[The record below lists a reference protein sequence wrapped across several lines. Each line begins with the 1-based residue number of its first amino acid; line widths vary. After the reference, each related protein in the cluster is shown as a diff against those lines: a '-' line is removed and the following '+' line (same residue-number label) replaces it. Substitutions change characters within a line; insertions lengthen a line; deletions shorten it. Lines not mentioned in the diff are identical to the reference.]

1 MSATQKKILHVLL
14 PGPFDV
20 PFTYFGDDTID
31 PGQFVQVPFGKRTV
45 TGVVW
50 GAEDMP
56 GVMPSSAGGYAIK
69 DVLKSFSFSGLSA
82 LNRDFITWVAEYYM
96 VPKGMVLKMCM
107 SEPTVFKEGGRAL
120 KPVPNIA
127 SKPHKLSET
136 QQAAADFIKSYTG
149 QFQAILLE
157 GVTGS
162 GKTEVYLDALQH
174 VQEKGQQ
181 ILVLL
186 PEIALSTQWLS
197 RFEQQFGERP
207 LLWHSDLT
215 PAQRREGWKK
225 VINKDVSVVVGARS
239 ALFLPFQDLG
249 LIVVDEEHDQGYKQ
263 DSGVLYHARDMA
275 VMRASLYKIPVVL
288 ASATPSLETLANV
301 DAGRYAHTQI
311 STRFG
316 KGTMPTIQ
324 LVDRRHPEG
333 KAAKGGRWISEA
345 LHAAIIEELKKRNQI
360 LLFLNRRGYAPSLL
374 CGACGY
380 KVNCKGCDTWLVLHK
395 HDHNLKCHQCGFV
408 TRVPK
413 VCASCGAPDLIPCG
427 PGVERIVEEVNTLF
441 PEARVALMTSDTM
454 NTLKKSKA
462 LIDSVQD
469 QKVDIIVGTQI
480 MAKGHDFPHLTLVG
494 VIDGDSG
501 LTGSDLRL
509 MERTYQLLHQVS
521 GRPGRHEKKGRV
533 MIQSHMTDHPLMQSL
548 AKEQGDAFLVFEK
561 DSRKTFGFPP
571 YGRLAALILSGTN
584 QKTVSVYADILQKAA
599 PTAQGIDVF
608 GPVPAPFH
616 KLNHYYRW
624 RFLVKGTKDMRL
636 QNFIRVWLENI
647 QLPRHLRLQIDID
660 PFNFY

>member
-1 MSATQKKILHVLL
+1 MSATQKKILYVLL

-20 PFTYFGDDTID
+20 PFTYCGDDTIK

-45 TGVVW
+45 AGVVW

-56 GVMPSSAGGYAIK
+56 ELMPSTTGRYTIK
-69 DVLKSFSFSGLSA
+69 DVFKSFSFCSLSA
-82 LNRDFITWVAEYYM
+82 LNRDFIAWVAEYYM

-107 SEPTVFKEGGRAL
+107 SEPSVFKDVGGPL
-120 KPVPNIA
+120 KAVPKLP
-127 SKPHKLSET
+127 SKPHKLSEI
-136 QQAAADFIKSYTG
+136 QQAAADFIKSYSG
-149 QFQAILLE
+149 QFQPIVLE

-174 VQEKGQQ
+174 VREKGRQ

-225 VINKDVSVVVGARS
+225 VINNQVSVVVGARS

-263 DSGVLYHARDMA
+263 DAGVLYHARDMA
-275 VMRASLYKIPVVL
+275 VMRASLHKIPVVL

-333 KAAKGGRWISEA
+333 KAVKGGRWISEA
-345 LHAAIIEELKKRNQI
+345 LHTEIAQALKNHNQI
-360 LLFLNRRGYAPSLL
+360 LLFLNRRGYATSLL
-374 CGACGY
+374 CAACGY
-380 KVNCKGCDTWLVLHK
+380 KVNCKGCDTWLVMHK
-395 HDHNLKCHQCGFV
+395 HDHSLKCHQCGFV
-408 TRVPK
+408 TKVPK
-413 VCASCGAPDLIPCG
+413 VCSACSGPDLVPCG
-427 PGVERIVEEVNTLF
+427 PGVERIVEEVHTLF

-462 LIDSVQD
+462 LVDSVQD

-521 GRPGRHEKKGRV
+521 GRAGRHEKKGRV
-533 MIQSHMTDHPLMQSL
+533 IIQSHMTDHPLMQSL
-548 AKEQGDAFLVFEK
+548 ANEQGDAFLAFEK

-571 YGRLAALILSGTN
+571 YGRLAALILSGKN
-584 QKTVSVYADILQKAA
+584 QKTVSAYAESLQKAA
-599 PTAQGIDVF
+599 PIAKGVDVF

-616 KLNHYYRW
+616 KLNHQYRW
-624 RFLVKGTKDMRL
+624 RFLIKGTKGMRL
-636 QNFIRVWLENI
+636 QNFIKIWLENVRI
-647 QLPRHLRLQIDID
+647 PSHLRLQIDID